1 MNTPKNIAIL
11 GGTFDPI
18 HNGHIIPAKH
28 VAQWLGIDQISLM
41 PAHLPP
47 HKNTV
52 SASAQ
57 QRVDMVQLVCN
68 NEPLFDCD
76 QRELKRSSLS
86 YTIDTLKE
94 IKNSHTNTRIFFII
108 GMDSLLT
115 FTQWHQWQ
123 EILTLCHLVV
133 NCRPNYPLG
142 TLGASTQE
150 LLAKHKLGL
159 EFQPQYITKD
169 AGYILF
175 PSNVQLEISSTAIKT
190 RIKAQQ
196 NCQEL
201 LPENVLNYIE
211 KHQLYR

>member
-1 MNTPKNIAIL
+1 MNTPKRLALL

-18 HNGHIIPAKH
+18 HNGHILPAKN
-28 VAQWLGIDQISLM
+28 VAKWLDIQQVSLM

-52 SASAQ
+52 SASAE
-57 QRVDMVQLVCN
+57 QRVNMVKLVCH
-68 NEPLFDCD
+68 NEPLFICD
-76 QRELKRSSLS
+76 QRELKRNSLS

-94 IKNSHTNTRIFFII
+94 IKNEQPDTQIFFII

-123 EILTLCHLVV
+123 EILTLSHLVV
-133 NCRPNYPLG
+133 NCRPNYPLT
-142 TLGASTQE
+142 TLTADTQN
-150 LLAKHKLGL
+150 LLATHKLDDN
-159 EFQPQYITKD
+159 FQPQNITKD

-175 PSNVQLEISSTAIKT
+175 PPEVNVEISSTAIKT
-190 RIKAQQ
+190 KLKAQQ
-196 NCQEL
+196 SCKGL

-211 KHQLYR
+211 KHQLYC